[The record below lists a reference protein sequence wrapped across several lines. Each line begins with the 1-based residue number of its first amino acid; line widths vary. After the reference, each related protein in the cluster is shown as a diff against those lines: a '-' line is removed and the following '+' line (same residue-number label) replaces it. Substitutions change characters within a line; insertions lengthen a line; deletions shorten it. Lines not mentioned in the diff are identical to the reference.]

1 MALYRYKAKTA
12 EGKSAKGRMEA
23 ADEAELYGKL
33 REQGQYLVSCSEVS
47 NKQRSQKI
55 KAKPLG
61 EFCRSL
67 GTLLKAGVSLVRA
80 LAIICQEE
88 NIKPQH
94 KLIYEN
100 VLRLV
105 RQGTVMSEAM
115 EEQGEAFPPLLIHM
129 IRSAEASGSLDKVTL
144 RMADHYEKEYK
155 LHSKVTNAM
164 IYPCIL
170 LVLIVVVVVFIF
182 TFVIPQFQ
190 SLFDQMDSLPVP
202 TQIMQAISSAITN
215 HWLLILII
223 LAVVVMGITFIL
235 RIPAVR
241 LQLDKLKV
249 HMPGFGKLLKIVYTA
264 RFART
269 LSSLYSAGIPIVG
282 ALQICRNIVGNKYI
296 EMQFDEAIAKVR
308 TGENLSAVIQN
319 IDGFTNKLASSVMVG
334 EETGSLDSMLD
345 SIADTLDY
353 ESEMAINKMVTLM
366 EPILIV
372 IMAVIVAFI
381 MISVLMPIYG
391 SYEAI
396 ENSAN

>member
-12 EGKSAKGRMEA
+12 DGKPAKGRMNA
-23 ADEAELYGKL
+23 ADETELYGKL
-33 REQGQYLVSCSEVS
+33 REQGLYMLTCTEASRVR
-47 NKQRSQKI
+47 RSQRI
-55 KAKPLG
+55 KARPLG
-61 EFCRSL
+61 EFCRNL

-94 KLIYEN
+94 KIIYED

-105 RQGTVMSEAM
+105 RQGTILSEAM
-115 EEQGEAFPPLLIHM
+115 EEQGEAFPTLLIHM

-144 RMADHYEKEYK
+144 RMAEHYEKEYK
-155 LHSKVTNAM
+155 LHSKITNAM

-170 LVLIVVVVVFIF
+170 LVMIVAVVLFIF

-190 SLFDQMDSLPVP
+190 SLFDQMDSLPLP
-202 TQIMQAISSAITN
+202 TRIMQGISSGIIN
-215 HWLLILII
+215 HWLIL
-223 LAVVVMGITFIL
+223 LVVVALLVMGIIFL
-235 RIPAVR
+235 FRIPAVR
-241 LQLDKLKV
+241 LKADKFKIHMPLFGSLLKV
-249 HMPGFGKLLKIVYTA
+249 VYTA

-282 ALQICRNIVGNKYI
+282 ALQIGRNIIGNKYI
-296 EMQFDEAIAKVR
+296 ELQFEEAIAKVR
-308 TGENLSAVIQN
+308 TGENLSDAIKD

-345 SIADTLDY
+345 SIADTLEY

-391 SYEAI
+391 SYEAL